1 MRLEGTGGHLVWH
14 LGRVAQDHIQAAF
27 EGLWD
32 RKFDHL
38 SGQPIPVLS
47 HPHSKEVFPYP
58 RLRH

>member
-1 MRLEGTGGHLVWH
+1 MRLRGTGGHLVWH

-27 EGLWD
+27 KGLWD

-47 HPHSKEVFPYP
+47 HPHSKEVFP
-58 RLRH
+58 